1 VNNEPRRV
9 ILWRPI
15 AALVAGIALV
25 LSTLLFEP
33 RTGTW
38 QVNAE
43 VVLLIFG
50 TVLTVYGIRVL
61 RRPRDRAEDRG

>member
-1 VNNEPRRV
+1 MDNEPRRV

-33 RTGTW
+33 EPRTW

-43 VVLLIFG
+43 VVLLIVG
-50 TVLTVYGIRVL
+50 TVLSVHGIRVL
-61 RRPRDRAEDRG
+61 RRPRDRADDRG